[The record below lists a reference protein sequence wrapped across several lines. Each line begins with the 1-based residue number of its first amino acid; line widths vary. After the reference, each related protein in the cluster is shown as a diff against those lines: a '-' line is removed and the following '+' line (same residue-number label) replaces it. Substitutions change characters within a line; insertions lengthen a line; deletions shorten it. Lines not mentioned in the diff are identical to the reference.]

1 MILIKKNKDMI
12 VKAFVVFM
20 CIIFAI
26 IYFKN
31 QIIHQTVNLIL
42 ISFVFAYILKPL
54 RNILSKKCNLNN
66 RRATLIIVLSIII
79 AVLIILY
86 IIIPIMYRELSNL
99 EIIIERFVDFYEQ
112 IEEKANLKE
121 SAWLSFGYLQ
131 IKERLSEFFV
141 SMSLWLVDNA
151 MKISENIIS
160 FAVIPVITY
169 YFLSDSKNI
178 TKKFYLLMPLKKRGI
193 IRTIVSDIDRLLGSY
208 ILGQVILSFIVSL
221 ITLVFLIIFRVK
233 FPIWL
238 SVLNGV
244 FNIIP
249 YFGPILGAIPILI
262 VAFLD
267 STSKGIYVFFAI
279 SLIQQI
285 EGNILAPRITSEST
299 DIHPIIVIILLILGE
314 RFAGFTGMI
323 IAIPVGVI
331 IKVIYEDINYYLF

>member
-1 MILIKKNKDMI
+1 MISIKKNKDII
-12 VKAFVVFM
+12 VKAFVVSM

-26 IYFKN
+26 IYFNN

-54 RNILSKKCNLNN
+54 RNILSKKFKLNN
-66 RRATLIIVLSIII
+66 RRATLIIISSIIV

-99 EIIIERFVDFYEQ
+99 EIIIERFVDFYEG

-141 SMSLWLVDNA
+141 STSLWLVDNA

-193 IRTIVSDIDRLLGSY
+193 IRTIVGDIDRLLGSY

-221 ITLVFLIIFRVK
+221 ITLVFLVIFNVK

-299 DIHPIIVIILLILGE
+299 DIHPIVVIILLILGE